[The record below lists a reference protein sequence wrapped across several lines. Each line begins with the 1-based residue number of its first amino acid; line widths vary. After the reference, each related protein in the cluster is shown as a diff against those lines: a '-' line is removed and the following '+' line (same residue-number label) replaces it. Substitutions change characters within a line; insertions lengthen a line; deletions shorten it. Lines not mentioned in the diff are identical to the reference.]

1 MELSI
6 DECGGYIIMSI
17 YISPT
22 CLTKG
27 TKTKTQGPVILPV
40 VLYGCKTFSLK
51 LQKKIEF
58 ENILEEGAEENI

>member
-6 DECGGYIIMSI
+6 DECGRYIIMPN

-27 TKTKTQGPVILPV
+27 TKTKIYGPVILPV
-40 VLYGCKTFSLK
+40 VFYGCKTFSLK
-51 LQKKIEF
+51 LQTGQSVRMF
-58 ENILEEGAEENI
+58 